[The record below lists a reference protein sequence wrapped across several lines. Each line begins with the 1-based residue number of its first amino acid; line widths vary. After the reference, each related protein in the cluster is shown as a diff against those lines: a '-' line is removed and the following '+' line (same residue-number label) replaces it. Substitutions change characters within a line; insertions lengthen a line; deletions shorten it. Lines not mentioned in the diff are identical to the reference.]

1 MKTRPNADHA
11 IIVPTAATAKATK
24 VQFNRASARMQE
36 QRNELDRPIMDA
48 LLKECRNL
56 LGVVGAANLVLMDGR
71 RFRFRAGGDAECA
84 NDVNLEDGAHF
95 AGGTLAI
102 GAWSRLAPDELAGY
116 VDVVTLLKGLGDDG
130 ALSKEGDGKELSVLD
145 GSSLRVIEPALSKA
159 GTNELSPSSIGDR
172 RLVGEVSGKNDL
184 VKNFHGFSPQW
195 PALQLRHGRWQQY
208 RAMVLTALLALLEAV
223 PLR

>member
-1 MKTRPNADHA
+1 
-11 IIVPTAATAKATK
+11 
-24 VQFNRASARMQE
+24 MQE

-95 AGGTLAI
+95 AGGTLTI
-102 GAWSRLAPDELAGY
+102 GAWPRLAPDELAGY

-130 ALSKEGDGKELSVLD
+130 ALSKEGDGQELSMLD
-145 GSSLRVIEPALSKA
+145 GSSLRVVEPVLRQSCSH
-159 GTNELSPSSIGDR
+159 ELSATSIGDR
-172 RLVGEVSGKNDL
+172 RLVGKVSGKNDL
-184 VKNFHGFSPQW
+184 IKYFHGSSPLLLGLRQRREQW
-195 PALQLRHGRWQQY
+195 PRC
-208 RAMVLTALLALLEAV
+208 RAWVMTVQRALLDV
-223 PLR
+223 DQRRSKR